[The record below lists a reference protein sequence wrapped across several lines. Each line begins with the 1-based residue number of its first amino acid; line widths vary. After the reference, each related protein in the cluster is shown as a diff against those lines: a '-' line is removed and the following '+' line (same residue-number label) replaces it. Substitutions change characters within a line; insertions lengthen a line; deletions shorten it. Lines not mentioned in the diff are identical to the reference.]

1 MDAVEAVIFFFI
13 FAPGILLVVAFV
25 LDVMSGRDR
34 AKRIEEAIPYNP
46 EPVHPVTRFCGGDE
60 MRKRGW

>member
-34 AKRIEEAIPYNP
+34 AKRIEEAMQYDP
-46 EPVHPVTRFCGGDE
+46 EPLRDGRFATPDE
-60 MRKRGW
+60 LRKRGW